1 MEETYISIDRC
12 MDKEAVVHIHNGIL
26 LSHKKEHIWVSS
38 NEVMNL
44 EPVVQSGVSQ
54 REKHIGY

>member
-1 MEETYISIDRC
+1 
-12 MDKEAVVHIHNGIL
+12 MDKKDEVCIYNGVL
-26 LSHKKEHIWVSS
+26 LIHKKEKIWVSS
-38 NEVMNL
+38 SEVMNL